1 MPFPNVTSHRRMP
14 HLPNTPKTNSPQVP
28 AAAAAQQEQQQ
39 PDHGLTTLPTREL
52 ENGSSTL
59 RLTASGIAGSS
70 SSSQKLLQDSSQS
83 AHQLDHNVGLLPA
96 SSSSSVAALPGRIK
110 DGNDMLDQDRHHT
123 SPGGGVGSPLG
134 ALSLSSASL
143 SSSTSPSLTTQD
155 SKMIKTA
162 LYDAFGVLYHPS
174 AHTKHSLSTTA
185 AALRSGDVTPL
196 MGLSPKASP
205 LLRPQYLGTSAP
217 ITPLELSEEASA
229 SGYFGLHL
237 PTTSSAASV
246 ASPALVG
253 TAAANSTAA
262 AAGPGPASSY
272 HGHHHYHHQ
281 HQHHHHHHPH
291 RHTHTSS
298 HLSATF
304 TNNENL
310 QEDELSSLPAGRG
323 YRSPLSRSRR
333 TSVDLT
339 LDPAEHPVLSSLQT
353 LSITHPHPP
362 EHYHPHLGHDLGHD
376 RVPIAADSPAA
387 REQHASSSTMKLTLP
402 ATSSATTFSS
412 SSTTTTTTAATA
424 SNADGRAS
432 AATGLQQQQQQQQQ
446 HRTEHSSS
454 PFPMD
459 RGDRDSISGFG
470 QQGLV

>member
-14 HLPNTPKTNSPQVP
+14 HLPNTPKTPTTTQLP
-28 AAAAAQQEQQQ
+28 AAAGATAAAAQQDQQQ
-39 PDHGLTTLPTREL
+39 ADHGLATLPGREL
-52 ENGSSTL
+52 ENGSSAH
-59 RLTASGIAGSS
+59 RLTASSTAAGAG
-70 SSSQKLLQDSSQS
+70 SSSQKLLQDSHHQS
-83 AHQLDHNVGLLPA
+83 DHTALPA
-96 SSSSSVAALPGRIK
+96 SSSSSSISTLPGGYRGAIK
-110 DGNDMLDQDRHHT
+110 DSEMVGGLMDQDRHYIGAA
-123 SPGGGVGSPLG
+123 SPSG
-134 ALSLSSASL
+134 ALSLSSG
-143 SSSTSPSLTTQD
+143 SSPSASTSPSLTTHD

-196 MGLSPKASP
+196 VGLSPKASP

-229 SGYFGLHL
+229 AGYFGLHL
-237 PTTSSAASV
+237 PTSAASTS
-246 ASPALVG
+246 AAITG
-253 TAAANSTAA
+253 TLA
-262 AAGPGPASSY
+262 AAGAGGSNLATSGGAGPSSSHQG
-272 HGHHHYHHQ
+272 HGHHHHYH

-298 HLSATF
+298 HLSATY
-304 TNNENL
+304 TNNEDH
-310 QEDELSSLPAGRG
+310 QDEPSTGGRG

-333 TSVDLT
+333 TSVDFT
-339 LDPAEHPVLSSLQT
+339 LDPTEHPVLSSLQT

-376 RVPIAADSPAA
+376 RVPIAAESPTPGPAA
-387 REQHASSSTMKLTLP
+387 VEHNVSSMKLTLP
-402 ATSSATTFSS
+402 TTSSSTTSTTT
-412 SSTTTTTTAATA
+412 STTTTTTATTTATP
-424 SNADGRAS
+424 
-432 AATGLQQQQQQQQQ
+432 LQ
-446 HRTEHSSS
+446 HRTEQSQSSS

-459 RGDRDSISGFG
+459 RGDSDSISGFG

>member
-1 MPFPNVTSHRRMP
+1 MASIMPFPNVTSHRRMP
-14 HLPNTPKTNSPQVP
+14 HLPNTPKTPTTTQLP
-28 AAAAAQQEQQQ
+28 AAATAAAAAQQDQQQ
-39 PDHGLTTLPTREL
+39 ADHGLTTLPGREL

-59 RLTASGIAGSS
+59 RLTASSTAAVAG
-70 SSSQKLLQDSSQS
+70 SSSQKLLQDSHHQS
-83 AHQLDHNVGLLPA
+83 DNTALPA
-96 SSSSSVAALPGRIK
+96 SSSSSISTLPGGGSRGAIK
-110 DGNDMLDQDRHHT
+110 DSEMAGGLMDQDRHHI
-123 SPGGGVGSPLG
+123 GVASPLG
-134 ALSLSSASL
+134 ALSLSSGSAASA
-143 SSSTSPSLTTQD
+143 STSPSLTTHD

-174 AHTKHSLSTTA
+174 AHTKHSLSSTA

-229 SGYFGLHL
+229 AGYFGLHL
-237 PTTSSAASV
+237 PASSAASTS
-246 ASPALVG
+246 AAITG
-253 TAAANSTAA
+253 TLAATGAGGSNLATAGG
-262 AAGPGPASSY
+262 AGVSSSHQG
-272 HGHHHYHHQ
+272 HGHHHHYH

-298 HLSATF
+298 HLSATY
-304 TNNENL
+304 TNNEDH
-310 QEDELSSLPAGRG
+310 QDELSTGGRG

-333 TSVDLT
+333 TSVDFT
-339 LDPAEHPVLSSLQT
+339 LDPTEHPVLSSLQT
-353 LSITHPHPP
+353 LSITRPHPP

-376 RVPIAADSPAA
+376 RVPIAADSPAPA
-387 REQHASSSTMKLTLP
+387 PASVEHDASSMKLTLP
-402 ATSSATTFSS
+402 TTSYSTTSTTT
-412 SSTTTTTTAATA
+412 STTTTTTTATA
-424 SNADGRAS
+424 
-432 AATGLQQQQQQQQQ
+432 TPLQ
-446 HRTEHSSS
+446 HSTEQSHSSS

>member
-14 HLPNTPKTNSPQVP
+14 HLPNTPKTPSTTQLP
-28 AAAAAQQEQQQ
+28 AAAGAATAVQQDQQQ
-39 PDHGLTTLPTREL
+39 PDHDLTALPGREL
-52 ENGSSTL
+52 DNGSSIL
-59 RLTASGIAGSS
+59 RLTASTTTTAAGSS
-70 SSSQKLLQDSSQS
+70 SQRLLQDSQS
-83 AHQLDHNVGLLPA
+83 DYTALPA
-96 SSSSSVAALPGRIK
+96 SSSSSSVSTLSGGGGRGAIK
-110 DGNDMLDQDRHHT
+110 DNDMAGGLVDQDRHHN
-123 SPGGGVGSPLG
+123 GMASPLG
-134 ALSLSSASL
+134 AMSLSPGSASA
-143 SSSTSPSLTTQD
+143 STSPSLTTHD

-229 SGYFGLHL
+229 AGYFGLHL
-237 PTTSSAASV
+237 PTSSAASTS
-246 ASPALVG
+246 AAITGTL
-253 TAAANSTAA
+253 TAAAGGGSNSATAA
-262 AAGPGPASSY
+262 GAGPSSPHHG
-272 HGHHHYHHQ
+272 HGHHHHYH

-298 HLSATF
+298 HLSATY
-304 TNNENL
+304 TNNEDH
-310 QEDELSSLPAGRG
+310 QDGSSTGRG

-339 LDPAEHPVLSSLQT
+339 LDPTEHPVLSSLQI

-376 RVPIAADSPAA
+376 RVPITMDSPAPA
-387 REQHASSSTMKLTLP
+387 PVEHNASLMKLTLP
-402 ATSSATTFSS
+402 TTSSSTTSTS
-412 SSTTTTTTAATA
+412 TATTTTTTTTSATP
-424 SNADGRAS
+424 
-432 AATGLQQQQQQQQQ
+432 LQ
-446 HRTEHSSS
+446 HRTEQPPHPSS

>member
-14 HLPNTPKTNSPQVP
+14 HLPNTPKPNSPQVP
-28 AAAAAQQEQQQ
+28 AAAAQTEQQQ

-59 RLTASGIAGSS
+59 RLTATSGAVTARPSG
-70 SSSQKLLQDSSQS
+70 SQKLLQDNSQN
-83 AHQLDHNVGLLPA
+83 AHQIDHNVGLLPA
-96 SSSSSVAALPGRIK
+96 SSSSVVASPGRIK
-110 DGNDMLDQDRHHT
+110 DGSDMLDQDRYHT

-134 ALSLSSASL
+134 SLSLSSATPSA
-143 SSSTSPSLTTQD
+143 STSPSLTTQD

-205 LLRPQYLGTSAP
+205 LLRPQYLGASAP

-237 PTTSSAASV
+237 PTASSAVSV
-246 ASPALVG
+246 ASPALAG
-253 TAAANSTAA
+253 TATANSTAPTVG
-262 AAGPGPASSY
+262 AGPSSSH

-281 HQHHHHHHPH
+281 HHHHHHHHPHSH

-298 HLSATF
+298 HLSATY
-304 TNNENL
+304 TNSETL
-310 QEDELSSLPAGRG
+310 QEEESSTLLAGRG
-323 YRSPLSRSRR
+323 YRSPLTRSRR

-339 LDPAEHPVLSSLQT
+339 LDPTEHPVLSSLQT

-376 RVPIAADSPAA
+376 RVPIAMDSPASV
-387 REQHASSSTMKLTLP
+387 EQHPSSTMKLTLP
-402 ATSSATTFSS
+402 TTSSATT
-412 SSTTTTTTAATA
+412 SSTATTAAIATTTAASATA
-424 SNADGRAS
+424 PQ
-432 AATGLQQQQQQQQQ
+432 QQQQQQQQQ

-470 QQGLV
+470 QQDLV

>member
-14 HLPNTPKTNSPQVP
+14 HLPNIPKSNSPQVP
-28 AAAAAQQEQQQ
+28 ATPQQEQQQ
-39 PDHGLTTLPTREL
+39 QQGDHGMTTLPGREL
-52 ENGSSTL
+52 ENGSSSL
-59 RLTASGIAGSS
+59 RLTASSTGASSVGSS
-70 SSSQKLLQDSSQS
+70 SGSPQKLLQDTQS
-83 AHQLDHNVGLLPA
+83 ALYQLDNASSNVGLLPA
-96 SSSSSVAALPGRIK
+96 SSSSSSVSTLQGRIK
-110 DGNDMLDQDRHHT
+110 DGSSDMMDQDRQHT
-123 SPGGGVGSPLG
+123 GVTSSLG
-134 ALSLSSASL
+134 ALSFPSSSAFA
-143 SSSTSPSLTTQD
+143 STSPSLTTHD

-229 SGYFGLHL
+229 AGYFGLHL
-237 PTTSSAASV
+237 PTSSTV
-246 ASPALVG
+246 ASPVV
-253 TAAANSTAA
+253 NSTVVAG
-262 AAGPGPASSY
+262 AGPSSSSSSHHG
-272 HGHHHYHHQ
+272 HGHHHHYH

-304 TNNENL
+304 TNNEDP
-310 QEDELSSLPAGRG
+310 QEEPSLPGRG

-339 LDPAEHPVLSSLQT
+339 LDPTEHPVLSSLQT

-376 RVPIAADSPAA
+376 RVPIAADSLASPPAPA
-387 REQHASSSTMKLTLP
+387 PVEQHHATSPMKLTLP
-402 ATSSATTFSS
+402 TTSPATTSSSATTAATV
-412 SSTTTTTTAATA
+412 TTTTTTASGQT
-424 SNADGRAS
+424 
-432 AATGLQQQQQQQQQ
+432 QQQ
-446 HRTEHSSS
+446 HRTEHSAS

>member
-14 HLPNTPKTNSPQVP
+14 HLPNTPKTPTTTQLP
-28 AAAAAQQEQQQ
+28 AAATAAAAAQQDQQQ
-39 PDHGLTTLPTREL
+39 ADHGFTTLPGREL

-59 RLTASGIAGSS
+59 RLTASSTAAVAG
-70 SSSQKLLQDSSQS
+70 SSSQKLLQDSHHQS
-83 AHQLDHNVGLLPA
+83 DNTALPA
-96 SSSSSVAALPGRIK
+96 SSSSSISTLPGGGSRGAIK
-110 DGNDMLDQDRHHT
+110 DSEMAGGLMDQDRHHI
-123 SPGGGVGSPLG
+123 GVASPLG
-134 ALSLSSASL
+134 ALSLSSGSAASA
-143 SSSTSPSLTTQD
+143 STSPSLTTHD

-174 AHTKHSLSTTA
+174 AHTKHSLSSTA

-229 SGYFGLHL
+229 AGYFGLHL
-237 PTTSSAASV
+237 PASSAASTS
-246 ASPALVG
+246 AAITG
-253 TAAANSTAA
+253 TLAATGAGGSNLATAGG
-262 AAGPGPASSY
+262 AGVSSSHQG
-272 HGHHHYHHQ
+272 HGHHHHYH

-298 HLSATF
+298 HLSATY
-304 TNNENL
+304 TNNEDH
-310 QEDELSSLPAGRG
+310 QDELSTGGRG

-333 TSVDLT
+333 TSVDFT
-339 LDPAEHPVLSSLQT
+339 LDPTEHPVLSSLQT

-376 RVPIAADSPAA
+376 RVPIAADSPAPA
-387 REQHASSSTMKLTLP
+387 PASVEHNASSMKLTLP
-402 ATSSATTFSS
+402 TTSSSTTSTTT
-412 SSTTTTTTAATA
+412 STTTTTTTATA
-424 SNADGRAS
+424 
-432 AATGLQQQQQQQQQ
+432 TPLQ
-446 HRTEHSSS
+446 HSTEQSHSSS